1 MSRLSALLLAALMP
15 LVAGCLSLPDEGP
28 VREAPGEGRRQ
39 ADTGAEFAPRPPQ
52 REESRRQIV
61 EHFLQAMQA
70 VPVQTATAG
79 LFLTEE
85 AREQWQPLRR
95 VITYTGSAAPVGP
108 VNDLRV
114 PLQDARWVDA
124 RGVWRGALP
133 EDQRELHLPVAL
145 QDGEWRISSAP
156 NALVVPDSWFRE
168 QYEQVSLYFFDPS
181 AEILVPE
188 PVFVPRSSQLATLL
202 VRGLLQGPPG
212 RGVDAATSFFPAG
225 TSLADVAVPVDDD
238 GVAEVALAGELRN
251 TDQESLELMAAQLA
265 WTLRQDPSISTV
277 RMTIGGTPVT
287 LPGGS
292 SVVPASFGSAYDP
305 DGIATSSLYG
315 LVDGR
320 MVRIDGG
327 EAAPVTGPLGS
338 AAGVRSVSVDLAG
351 DTVGA
356 VTDDGTRLL
365 VGPVEEDEDRVL
377 AAPVSG
383 NDLLPPSWDA
393 LDRLWTADRR
403 PDGAR
408 IWVHAEG
415 RTQQVRVPG
424 LTGARLIDLTVSRD
438 GTRLVAAL
446 DRPGGDVVVVSR
458 LAWSA
463 SGVRASPARV
473 VESGEGRP
481 LTIRDVAWRT
491 PTELMVLT
499 SLGRRLSEV
508 RRVPVDGSP
517 VTSDGA
523 PPSEV
528 IRADCRRLVS
538 SPSPDSPAW
547 AVDARGGLV
556 QLAPLVSTSDLPDDV
571 RHLTYPG

>member
-1 MSRLSALLLAALMP
+1 VSRLAALLLAVTLP
-15 LVAGCLSLPDEGP
+15 LAAGCVSFPDDGP
-28 VREAPGEGRRQ
+28 VITAPGAGERR
-39 ADTGAEFAPRPPQ
+39 ADAGAQFAPRPPQ
-52 REESRRQIV
+52 RGEEPREIV

-70 VPVQTATAG
+70 VPVQTSTAG

-85 AREQWQPLRR
+85 AREQWQPSRR
-95 VITYTGSAAPVGP
+95 VITYTGSAEPTGQL
-108 VNDLRV
+108 DLRV
-114 PLQDARWVDA
+114 PLQDPHWIDA
-124 RGVWRGALP
+124 RGVWRGRLP
-133 EDQRELHLPVAL
+133 EAQRELHLPVTL
-145 QDGEWRISSAP
+145 QDGEYRISRAP
-156 NALVVPDSWFRE
+156 DAMVVPDTWFRE
-168 QYEQVSLYFFDPS
+168 QYEQVSLHFFDPS

-188 PVFVPRSSQLATLL
+188 PVFVPRTGQLATLL

-212 RGVDAATSFFPAG
+212 SGADAATSFFPSG

-238 GVAEVALAGELRN
+238 GVAEVALDGELRN

-265 WTLRQDPSISTV
+265 WTLRQDPGVSAV
-277 RMTIGGTPVT
+277 RITIGGAPVT

-292 SVVPASFGSAYDP
+292 SVVPTSFGSSYDP
-305 DGIATSSLYG
+305 DGIASSSLYG
-315 LVDGR
+315 LRDGR
-320 MVRIDGG
+320 MVRVDAG
-327 EAAPVTGPLGS
+327 EAEPVTGPLGS
-338 AAGVRSVSVDLAG
+338 EAGVRSVSVALAG
-351 DTVGA
+351 DTAAA

-377 AAPVSG
+377 AAPISGG
-383 NDLLPPSWDA
+383 NDLLPASWDA
-393 LDRLWTADRR
+393 LDRLWTADRG

-415 RTQQVRVPG
+415 RARQVRVPG
-424 LTGARLIDLTVSRD
+424 MTGARLVDVTVSRD
-438 GTRLVAAL
+438 GTRLLAAL

-458 LAWSA
+458 LAWTA

-473 VESGEGRP
+473 IESGVGRP

-491 PTELMVLT
+491 PTELIVLT

-517 VTSDGA
+517 VISDGA

-538 SPSPDSPAW
+538 APSPDSPAW
-547 AVDARGGLV
+547 AVDVDGGLV
-556 QLAPLVSTSDLPDDV
+556 QLAPLVSPVQLPSDV
-571 RHLTYPG
+571 KGLTYAG